1 MPFSPEVKQTIEMC
15 RHCFMCRHAN
25 TTFLVTKLDAHT
37 PRGYALQLSRIEA
50 GLGDWTA
57 DVVEK
62 LYQSTL
68 DGLCT
73 ELCAFH
79 WREDEVVRAG
89 REEVVAIDLAPAPVR
104 IVAADLQEAA
114 ASAATVDR
122 PVPAVDSSRPLAEVV
137 YFVDVPSR
145 RESPEVVAAVGAILD
160 TLAEPWCALA
170 DVPET
175 AMALYELGYTS
186 DAHVAAAAL
195 ATRIGELHPRR
206 LLTSSSHA
214 YRAFR
219 ELYPA
224 FGITALDGIEIVH
237 VAEYLASKVESRE
250 LRLNPAPDMR
260 VAYHDPCQL
269 GRRSGVYD
277 APRTVIAAA
286 IGRAPLELAHNRG
299 AAECC
304 GGGSLLDKTYPVLSA
319 RIADARIERVLETGA
334 DVLVTACTTC
344 RRVLGEASARVAPQ
358 LRVLDLAEFVAT
370 RLDPAPQRREG

>member
-1 MPFSPEVKQTIEMC
+1 MSFSPEVKKTIEMC

-25 TTFLVTKLDAHT
+25 PTFLVTKLDAHT
-37 PRGYALQLSRIEA
+37 PRGYALQLSRIDA

-68 DGLCT
+68 DGLCA

-89 REEVVAIDLAPAPVR
+89 REAVVAKGLAPAPVR
-104 IVAADLQEAA
+104 AVVADLVASP
-114 ASAATVDR
+114 ASAEAIGSLAPVAER
-122 PVPAVDSSRPLAEVV
+122 PPSGIV
-137 YFVDVPSR
+137 YFGGSASR
-145 RESPEVVAAVGAILD
+145 RDPTEVVAAVTAILD
-160 TLAEPWCALA
+160 ALSEPWSYLT
-170 DVPET
+170 DESDT
-175 AMALYELGYTS
+175 GMGLYELGYTA
-186 DAHVAAAAL
+186 DARTAAVSLAA
-195 ATRIGELHPRR
+195 RIAELRPQR

-224 FGITALDGIEIVH
+224 FGITALEGIELMH
-237 VAEYLASKVESRE
+237 FAEYLASKVETGA
-250 LRLNPAPDMR
+250 LRVRPAGDIR

-286 IGRAPLELAHNRG
+286 IGGAPLELVHSRNES
-299 AAECC
+299 ECC
-304 GGGSLLDKTYPVLSA
+304 GGGSLLDETYPALSA
-319 RIADARIERVLETGA
+319 RIAEARVGRVLETGA
-334 DVLVTACTTC
+334 EVLVTACTTC
-344 RRVLGEASARVAPQ
+344 RKVLGEASARVAPRLQ
-358 LRVLDLAEFVAT
+358 VVDLAEFVAS
-370 RLDPAPQRREG
+370 RLDSAG